1 MYQQGN
7 SEVLEIARWVRHSFL
22 KEFTSSIEG
31 KKEKGKK
38 EGRWER
44 AGRKEVRM
52 KEWRSVEEGGY
63 YNFLIINRV
72 IGTDIDST
80 SFNSQKYNLSSL
92 FILILYIREIQ
103 YQKKKHKF
111 S

>member
-1 MYQQGN
+1 M
-7 SEVLEIARWVRHSFL
+7 
-22 KEFTSSIEG
+22 
-31 KKEKGKK
+31 
-38 EGRWER
+38 
-44 AGRKEVRM
+44 
-52 KEWRSVEEGGY
+52 EEGGY

-103 YQKKKHKF
+103 YQKKNTNFHRVTQRVSDWEEFLLIIKLSEIKQCLYIKI
-111 S
+111 

>member
-1 MYQQGN
+1 M
-7 SEVLEIARWVRHSFL
+7 
-22 KEFTSSIEG
+22 
-31 KKEKGKK
+31 
-38 EGRWER
+38 
-44 AGRKEVRM
+44 
-52 KEWRSVEEGGY
+52 EEGGY